1 MIKNKGFPLNIYQI
15 LYEACVCSITGYAA
29 EIFGFRQYG
38 SIEKLHSRAI
48 RAFLGVPK
56 TTPVAGLRSEI
67 NWLEPTSRTQ
77 LKLIRMYHRL
87 LTMND
92 NFLTKK
98 VFLWDLKVAE
108 TSKFSTWSDE
118 VKSILDSSNLMEL
131 FTLNL
136 FDLRY
141 TIDCIRD
148 IFFARDQENLRE
160 QCLIKP
166 RLN

>member
-1 MIKNKGFPLNIYQI
+1 MKYI
-15 LYEACVCSITGYAA
+15 LSWTVTL
-29 EIFGFRQYG
+29 
-38 SIEKLHSRAI
+38 KHLV
-48 RAFLGVPK
+48 L
-56 TTPVAGLRSEI
+56 
-67 NWLEPTSRTQ
+67 
-77 LKLIRMYHRL
+77 LKLIRIYHRL

-92 NFLTKK
+92 NLLTKK

-166 RLN
+166 KL